1 MTTTRLAP
9 VLCPYCGHTLDAAT
23 EAGGSAVP
31 VGGDFTVCIRCAG
44 LLVFDAALRP
54 TKPALGEYE
63 AACREQPDL
72 AASITRLRREILL
85 SAVSQPWPDEKRQKR
100 H

>member
-31 VGGDFTVCIRCAG
+31 VPGDFIVCIRCAG

-54 TKPALGEYE
+54 TKPALGVYE
-63 AACREQPDL
+63 AACAKQPGLTGD
-72 AASITRLRREILL
+72 ITRVRREILL
-85 SAVSQPWPDEKRQKR
+85 SAVTQPWQDEKRQKR